1 MLASAQIIS
10 AAAPSLAVGASWQD
24 GRMEWIVAGLLIATA
39 IVGGALSIWG
49 RESSAVSWAIVQLV
63 LVAAAGVL
71 ALVGPAPTQGWKI
84 PLASCAV
91 LAATFGGG
99 IVVLVVLRLAGHPM
113 TAEDDLPASAW
124 IGMAE
129 RFAMTF
135 ALAIGQGA
143 IAAVVIAVK
152 ALGSYRGDDRG
163 TNRVASIRVLGTL
176 TSVIWALL
184 CFGVLVVVQTRA
196 VP

>member
-1 MLASAQIIS
+1 ML
-10 AAAPSLAVGASWQD
+10 
-24 GRMEWIVAGLLIATA
+24 WILGGLLIATA
-39 IVGGALSIWG
+39 IVGGAVALWR
-49 RESSAVSWAIVQLV
+49 RESNGVGWAIIQLV

-71 ALVGPAPTQGWKI
+71 VLVWPTPPSGSSI
-84 PLASCAV
+84 PLAVCAV

-99 IVVLVVLRLAGHPM
+99 IVVKAVLKLSGHPM
-113 TAEDDLPASAW
+113 TVDDDLPASAW

-152 ALGSYRGDDRG
+152 ALGSYRGEPQG
-163 TNRVASIRVLGTL
+163 GNRVASIRVLGTL

-184 CFGVLVVVQTRA
+184 CFAVLVIAQTRMA
-196 VP
+196 

>member
-1 MLASAQIIS
+1 ML
-10 AAAPSLAVGASWQD
+10 
-24 GRMEWIVAGLLIATA
+24 WIVGGLLIATA
-39 IVGGALSIWG
+39 IVGGAVALWA
-49 RESSAVSWAIVQLV
+49 RESNGVGWAIVQLV

-71 ALVGPAPTQGWKI
+71 VLVWPSPPSGSSI
-84 PLASCAV
+84 PLAVCAV

-99 IVVLVVLRLAGHPM
+99 IVVKAALKLSGHPM
-113 TAEDDLPASAW
+113 TVDDDLPGSAW

-152 ALGSYRGDDRG
+152 ALGSYRGDANG

-184 CFGVLVVVQTRA
+184 CFAVLVVAQTRM

>member
-1 MLASAQIIS
+1 
-10 AAAPSLAVGASWQD
+10 
-24 GRMEWIVAGLLIATA
+24 MEWIVAGLLVATA
-39 IVGGALSIWG
+39 ILGGAVAIWLPRSDAIG
-49 RESSAVSWAIVQLV
+49 WAIAQLV

-71 ALVGPAPTQGWKI
+71 ALVQAAWSGSSI
-84 PLASCAV
+84 PLAACSV

-99 IVVLVVLRLAGHPM
+99 VVVRVVLRLAGHPM
-113 TAEDDLPASAW
+113 TEDDDLPASAW

-135 ALAIGQGA
+135 ALVIGQGG
-143 IAAVVIAVK
+143 IAAVVIAIK
-152 ALGSYRGDDRG
+152 ALGDYRGDARG
-163 TNRVASIRVLGTL
+163 TNRMASIRVLGTL

-184 CFGVLVVVQTRA
+184 CFAVLVVAQTRR

>member
-1 MLASAQIIS
+1 MLAPAQIIS

-39 IVGGALSIWG
+39 IVGGALAIWA
-49 RESSAVSWAIVQLV
+49 RESNAVGWAIVQLAV
-63 LVAAAGVL
+63 VAAAGAL
-71 ALVGPAPTQGWKI
+71 AVFGPAPASGWSI
-84 PLASCAV
+84 PLAICAV

-99 IVVLVVLRLAGHPM
+99 ILALVVLRLAGHPM
-113 TAEDDLPASAW
+113 TADDDLPASAW

-152 ALGSYRGDDRG
+152 ALGSYRGDGQG

-184 CFGVLVVVQTRA
+184 CFAVLVVVRTRM

>member
-1 MLASAQIIS
+1 MLAPAQIIS
-10 AAAPSLAVGASWQD
+10 VARATPAVGAAWQD
-24 GRMEWIVAGLLIATA
+24 GHMVWIVGALLLAAA
-39 IVGGALSIWG
+39 IVGGAVALWRRDSN
-49 RESSAVSWAIVQLV
+49 AVGWAIAQVV
-63 LVAAAGVL
+63 LVAAAGLV
-71 ALVGPAPTQGWKI
+71 ALLLPHPAAAWSI
-84 PLASCAV
+84 PLAICAV

-99 IVVLVVLRLAGHPM
+99 IVVKVVLRLAGHPM
-113 TAEDDLPASAW
+113 TAADDLPASAW

-135 ALAIGQGA
+135 ALVIGQGA

-152 ALGSYRGDDRG
+152 ALGSYHGDDRG

-184 CFGVLVVVQTRA
+184 CFAVLVVAQPRM

>member
-1 MLASAQIIS
+1 MVLIVGALLL
-10 AAAPSLAVGASWQD
+10 AAAIL
-24 GRMEWIVAGLLIATA
+24 
-39 IVGGALSIWG
+39 GGALAIWR
-49 RESSAVSWAIVQLV
+49 RESNAIGWAIAQVV
-63 LVAAAGVL
+63 LVAAAGAL
-71 ALVGPAPTQGWKI
+71 AILAPAPTPRWAI
-84 PLASCAV
+84 ALAICTV

-99 IVVLVVLRLAGHPM
+99 IVVKVVLRLAGHPM

-135 ALAIGQGA
+135 ALVIGQGA

-152 ALGSYRGDDRG
+152 ALGSYHGDDRG

-184 CFGVLVVVQTRA
+184 CFAVLVAVQTRA

>member
-1 MLASAQIIS
+1 
-10 AAAPSLAVGASWQD
+10 
-24 GRMEWIVAGLLIATA
+24 MEWIVGTLLIATA
-39 IVGGALSIWG
+39 ALGGAVALWRRNSD
-49 RESSAVSWAIVQLV
+49 AVGWAIAQLV
-63 LVAAAGVL
+63 LVAAAGVI
-71 ALVGPAPTQGWKI
+71 ALLVPAAPGSSI
-84 PLASCAV
+84 PLAVCAI

-99 IVVLVVLRLAGHPM
+99 VVVKVVLRLSGHPM
-113 TAEDDLPASAW
+113 TEADDLPASAW

-135 ALAIGQGA
+135 ALVIGQAG

-152 ALGSYRGDDRG
+152 ALGSYHGDARG
-163 TNRVASIRVLGTL
+163 TNRTASIRVLGTL

-184 CFGVLVVVQTRA
+184 CFGVLVVTQTRL

>member
-1 MLASAQIIS
+1 
-10 AAAPSLAVGASWQD
+10 
-24 GRMEWIVAGLLIATA
+24 MEWIVGGLLIATA
-39 IVGGALSIWG
+39 AVGGIVAIVR
-49 RESSAVSWAIVQLV
+49 RESSAIGWAIAQLV
-63 LVAAAGVL
+63 LVASAGVL
-71 ALVGPAPTQGWKI
+71 ALVGPTPTHGWAV
-84 PLASCAV
+84 PLAACAV

-99 IVVLVVLRLAGHPM
+99 IVVMAVLRLAGHPM
-113 TAEDDLPASAW
+113 TQADDLPASAW

-152 ALGSYRGDDRG
+152 ALGSYRGDSSG

-184 CFGVLVVVQTRA
+184 CFGVLVVAQTRM

>member
-1 MLASAQIIS
+1 
-10 AAAPSLAVGASWQD
+10 
-24 GRMEWIVAGLLIATA
+24 MEWIVGGLLIATA
-39 IVGGALSIWG
+39 IVGGALAIWA
-49 RESSAVSWAIVQLV
+49 RKSNAVGWAIVQLV
-63 LVAAAGVL
+63 LVAAAGAL
-71 ALVGPAPTQGWKI
+71 AALGPAPASGWSI
-84 PLASCAV
+84 PLAICAV

-99 IVVLVVLRLAGHPM
+99 IVVMVVLRLAGHPM

-152 ALGSYRGDDRG
+152 ALGSYRGDDHG

-184 CFGVLVVVQTRA
+184 CFAVLVVVSSRM

>member
-1 MLASAQIIS
+1 
-10 AAAPSLAVGASWQD
+10 
-24 GRMEWIVAGLLIATA
+24 MEWIVGGLLIATA
-39 IVGGALSIWG
+39 IVGGVFAIARPGSGAI
-49 RESSAVSWAIVQLV
+49 VWAIVQLV

-71 ALVGPAPTQGWKI
+71 VLVGPKPASGWSI
-84 PLASCAV
+84 PLAVCAV

-99 IVVLVVLRLAGHPM
+99 IVVMAVLRLSGHPM
-113 TAEDDLPASAW
+113 TPDDDLPASAW

-135 ALAIGQGA
+135 ALVIGQGA

-152 ALGSYRGDDRG
+152 ALGSYRGDAGG

-184 CFGVLVVVQTRA
+184 CFGVLVVAQTRM

>member
-1 MLASAQIIS
+1 ML
-10 AAAPSLAVGASWQD
+10 
-24 GRMEWIVAGLLIATA
+24 WIVGGLLIATA
-39 IVGGALSIWG
+39 IVGGAVALWR
-49 RESSAVSWAIVQLV
+49 RESNGVGWAIVQLV

-71 ALVGPAPTQGWKI
+71 VLVWPTPPSGSSI
-84 PLASCAV
+84 PLAVCAV

-99 IVVLVVLRLAGHPM
+99 IVVKPVLKLSGHPM
-113 TAEDDLPASAW
+113 TVDDDLPASAW

-152 ALGSYRGDDRG
+152 ALGSYRGEPQG
-163 TNRVASIRVLGTL
+163 GNRVASIRVLGTL

-184 CFGVLVVVQTRA
+184 CFAVLVIAQTRM

>member
-1 MLASAQIIS
+1 MVWIVGALLL
-10 AAAPSLAVGASWQD
+10 AAAVLGGAVAIWRRESN
-24 GRMEWIVAGLLIATA
+24 A
-39 IVGGALSIWG
+39 IVW
-49 RESSAVSWAIVQLV
+49 AVAQLV
-63 LVAAAGVL
+63 LVAAAGLLVL
-71 ALVGPAPTQGWKI
+71 LAPHGSHSWSI
-84 PLASCAV
+84 PLAVCAV

-99 IVVLVVLRLAGHPM
+99 IVVKVVLRLSGHPM

-135 ALAIGQGA
+135 ALVIGQGA

-152 ALGSYRGDDRG
+152 ALGSYRGDDHG

-176 TSVIWALL
+176 SSVIWALL
-184 CFGVLVVVQTRA
+184 CFAVFVAAQTRG
-196 VP
+196 VV

>member
-1 MLASAQIIS
+1 
-10 AAAPSLAVGASWQD
+10 
-24 GRMEWIVAGLLIATA
+24 MEWIVGGLLIATA
-39 IVGGALSIWG
+39 IVGGALAIWR
-49 RESSAVSWAIVQLV
+49 RESNAVGWAIVQVV
-63 LVAAAGVL
+63 LVAAAG
-71 ALVGPAPTQGWKI
+71 ALVVFGPALAPGWSI
-84 PLASCAV
+84 PLAICAV

-99 IVVLVVLRLAGHPM
+99 IVVKVVLRLAGHPM
-113 TAEDDLPASAW
+113 TAADDLPASAW

-184 CFGVLVVVQTRA
+184 CFGVLAVVHARM

>member
-1 MLASAQIIS
+1 MVWI
-10 AAAPSLAVGASWQD
+10 VGA
-24 GRMEWIVAGLLIATA
+24 LLLTA
-39 IVGGALSIWG
+39 AVLGGAVAIWR
-49 RESSAVSWAIVQLV
+49 RESNAIGWAIAQLA
-63 LVAAAGVL
+63 LVAAAGIVVL
-71 ALVGPAPTQGWKI
+71 VWPHAALDASSRTSI
-84 PLASCAV
+84 LLAVCAV
-91 LAATFGGG
+91 VAATFGGG
-99 IVVLVVLRLAGHPM
+99 IVVKVVLRLSGHPM

-135 ALAIGQGA
+135 ALVIGQGA

-184 CFGVLVVVQTRA
+184 CFAVLVVAQSRMV
-196 VP
+196 V

>member
-1 MLASAQIIS
+1 M
-10 AAAPSLAVGASWQD
+10 

-39 IVGGALSIWG
+39 LIGGALAIWR
-49 RESSAVSWAIVQLV
+49 RESNAVGWAIVQLV
-63 LVAAAGVL
+63 LVAAAGS
-71 ALVGPAPTQGWKI
+71 LVAFGPVAASGWTI
-84 PLASCAV
+84 PLAICAV

-99 IVVLVVLRLAGHPM
+99 IVVMVVLRLAGHPM
-113 TAEDDLPASAW
+113 TADDDLPSSAW

-135 ALAIGQGA
+135 ALAIGQAA

-184 CFGVLVVVQTRA
+184 CFAVLVVVQMRL